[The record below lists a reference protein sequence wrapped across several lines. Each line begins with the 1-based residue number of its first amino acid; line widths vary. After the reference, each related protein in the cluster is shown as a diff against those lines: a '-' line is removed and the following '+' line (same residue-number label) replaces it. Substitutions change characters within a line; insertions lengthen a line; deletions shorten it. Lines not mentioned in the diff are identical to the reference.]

1 MAFDDPSLRELVSLL
16 QAERSQARSPV
27 ALKMDGM
34 AEAAP
39 SGPIQTDVPLPL
51 SPNSQPAPAG
61 AEASQTSPAP
71 HEPPPVVGSPTAEA
85 AAAIPLPSGES

>member
-1 MAFDDPSLRELVSLL
+1 MSLL

-51 SPNSQPAPAG
+51 SPNSQPAG

>member
-1 MAFDDPSLRELVSLL
+1 MSLL

-51 SPNSQPAPAG
+51 SPNSQPAPAD

-71 HEPPPVVGSPTAEA
+71 HEPPPVVGSPCR
-85 AAAIPLPSGES
+85 AAIEPPPVRTLWK

>member
-1 MAFDDPSLRELVSLL
+1 MSLL
-16 QAERSQARSPV
+16 QAERGQARSPV

-61 AEASQTSPAP
+61 AEASQASPAGTE
-71 HEPPPVVGSPTAEA
+71 EPPPVVGSPTAEA

>member
-1 MAFDDPSLRELVSLL
+1 MTLL
-16 QAERSQARSPV
+16 QAERGQARSPV

-51 SPNSQPAPAG
+51 SPNSPAG
-61 AEASQTSPAP
+61 AEASQPSPAGTE
-71 HEPPPVVGSPTAEA
+71 EPPPVVGSPTAEA